1 VIGSHSG
8 SVHIFD
14 HEGNRITDKQFQSH
28 DITVNQL
35 SIDEKGEYI
44 ASCSDDGKVRQLA
57 VRKFFMFCNSQFHSL
72 IVVTVYKITDVK
84 S

>member
-1 VIGSHSG
+1 LVIGSHSG

-57 VRKFFMFCNSQFHSL
+57 VR
-72 IVVTVYKITDVK
+72 
-84 S
+84 